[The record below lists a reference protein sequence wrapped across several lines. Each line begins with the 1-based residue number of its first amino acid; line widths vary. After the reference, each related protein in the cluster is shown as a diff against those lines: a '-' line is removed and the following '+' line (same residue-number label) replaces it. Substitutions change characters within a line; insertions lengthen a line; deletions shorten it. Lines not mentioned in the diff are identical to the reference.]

1 MTYKKESDSASAKL
15 ADLAREAGPAV
26 AKELGEISKGVAKE
40 FAKMP
45 GEFLNQLIKILTP

>member
-1 MTYKKESDSASAKL
+1 MAYRKESDSTKDKL

-26 AKELGEISKGVAKE
+26 AKELGQIAKGVGKE

-45 GEFLNQLIKILTP
+45 GEFLNQLLKNLTL